1 MLYPVESV
9 MQSGKLAALAR
20 GEVVGI
26 LGDTEV
32 IGTAANQPGPP
43 SPLPGMYYSPD
54 IQRRKLKFHFG

>member
-26 LGDTEV
+26 LGDREV
-32 IGTAANQPGPP
+32 IGSAADQPGPP
-43 SPLPGMYYSPD
+43 PMSLTGMYCV
-54 IQRRKLKFHFG
+54 LKPGKEEDSL